1 MNISFTFLG
10 IHEFSFMMGLL
21 EFTAVLKSV
30 AEFARDKH
38 LNYGY
43 AAMLFFVVLIKK
55 YDKDFNMESALRKAV
70 SLPAPS
76 DIGIISDIKS
86 SINIDNMV
94 DTAFGCVNIKPE
106 PKAYPV
112 DMRTITT
119 YADLYLTT
127 EGISVPKT
135 VPKKEL
141 VGYQGEPPK
150 DNSMV
155 TSADACD
162 WFEPIMTLVR

>member
-10 IHEFSFMMGLL
+10 IHEFSFIMGLL
-21 EFTAVLKSV
+21 EFTAILKNV

-43 AAMLFFVVLIKK
+43 AAMLLFVILIRKC
-55 YDKDFNMESALRKAV
+55 DKDFNIESALNKAAL
-70 SLPAPS
+70 LPSPA
-76 DIGIISDIKS
+76 DIGILSDIKS
-86 SINIDNMV
+86 SINIDNMI

-112 DMRTITT
+112 DMRTIIT

-127 EGISVPKT
+127 EAVSIPKT

-150 DNSMV
+150 DNNVV
-155 TSADACD
+155 TSADTCD
-162 WFEPIMTLVR
+162 WFEPIMTRVR